1 MTGTMRHPT
10 WPKRRRETQA
20 TWLARKMHCSL
31 PDAKERLRAF
41 RRTAWEMTAPD
52 REKRADAEYEAT
64 LRGATGVRVALDEAP
79 DAPAVDD
86 GQLELPAVR
95 CAA

>member
-1 MTGTMRHPT
+1 MSDHTGHG
-10 WPKRRRETQA
+10 ETQA
-20 TWLARKMHCSL
+20 AWLASKFRRTPCSVA
-31 PDAKERLRAF
+31 DAEERLRAF
-41 RRTAWEMTAPD
+41 RRAAWRLTASPAEL
-52 REKRADAEYEAT
+52 RADAEYEAT